1 VSEQSRK
8 TGNPLTWTFSIAM
21 IIIAFAVAYYLVIF
35 LPEKE
40 RNNNEKSRSSQILET
55 AEKSA
60 NKTKL
65 DECLNDVNQRFS
77 ASLKDN
83 QKLSSEDVKILLD
96 FFQKQKDECY
106 KKYPVQ

>member
-1 VSEQSRK
+1 MHGQSQK
-8 TGNPLTWTFSIAM
+8 IWNPLTLTFSIAL
-21 IIIAFAVAYYLVIF
+21 IIIALAVAYYLVIF
-35 LPEKE
+35 LPNKE
-40 RNNNEKSRSSQILET
+40 RNDNNETRSSQILEAT
-55 AEKSA
+55 EKSA

-83 QKLSSEDVKILLD
+83 PKLSSEDAKIFLD
-96 FFQKQKDECY
+96 FVQKQRDECY